1 MKHNIVL
8 IVCMDQEYISSVEY
22 DLASVL
28 GMDYVLETIDDTA
41 YLEEYLKSSHRID
54 TLIIDEELAGEFCQ
68 KQNPAHVYQL
78 SEGDESSGKINKYA
92 GSQGIVQA
100 LGDMYLLKDTNEQ
113 AHLTHLINV
122 VSVSG
127 GAGKTV
133 TALGTAYWLS
143 RQGYKTLYV
152 DAEDFQTY
160 DQILGCSTGDEA
172 CDRKLASAMRD
183 CSKESIENII
193 QADFMD
199 YIRPFHGIPASYG
212 IEISRYYELVN
223 ILVESSDYDYIVL
236 EHGAGVIS
244 GAIMRQILAGDRLI
258 IAATQSANS
267 IKRLTRFLE
276 NIGQYSGQSFI
287 VCGRY
292 IKDRPDYLQ
301 DPVIDDDIPIAEY
314 IPEAD
319 KELTMKDIFERKL
332 LRDTAEAVV

>member
-160 DQILGCSTGDEA
+160 DQILGCSPGDA
-172 CDRKLASAMRD
+172 NCDRKLASAMRD
-183 CSKESIENII
+183 FTKESIDSII
-193 QADFMD
+193 QADLID

-212 IEISRYYELVN
+212 IETSRYYELVN
-223 ILVESSDYDYIVL
+223 SLARSSDYDYIVI
-236 EHGAGVIS
+236 EHGSGVIN
-244 GAIMRQILAGDRLI
+244 GDIMQQILAGDRLI
-258 IAATQSANS
+258 IASTQTAHSRD
-267 IKRLTRFLE
+267 RLARFLE
-276 NIGQYSGQSFI
+276 NIGQYSGQSII
-287 VCGRY
+287 VCGRF
-292 IKDRPDYLQ
+292 IKDKPDYLSELSL
-301 DPVIDDDIPIAEY
+301 DNDIPIAEY

-319 KELTMKDIFERKL
+319 NALNMKDIFEREL